1 MIKSVLKLIPIR
13 FTKNQ
18 EYDFQTKKIIAKVCK
33 ADSHCIDIGCHK
45 GEILDLFLQYA
56 PKGTHYAFEPIPSM
70 YNALLQKY
78 QRQPCVISNVA
89 LSNVNGEASFN
100 HVTSNPGYSGLQK
113 RAYKNAHEAIE
124 VITVR
129 TEPLDTLLP
138 SNIHITIMKIDVEG
152 GELHVLKGA
161 LATIKRCKLII
172 IFEHGLG
179 ASEFYGARPAKLFQL
194 LTDCGLHIATLK
206 KIGSSKSPPLLY
218 MNLNNSFCK
227 DLIIILLLILNSFI

>member
-1 MIKSVLKLIPIR
+1 MAIKKMIKSVLKLIPIR

-100 HVTSNPGYSGLQK
+100 HVTSNPAYSGLQK
-113 RAYKNAHEAIE
+113 RAYNMPMK
-124 VITVR
+124 
-129 TEPLDTLLP
+129 PLKSLLCAP
-138 SNIHITIMKIDVEG
+138 N
-152 GELHVLKGA
+152 
-161 LATIKRCKLII
+161 
-172 IFEHGLG
+172 
-179 ASEFYGARPAKLFQL
+179 P
-194 LTDCGLHIATLK
+194 
-206 KIGSSKSPPLLY
+206 
-218 MNLNNSFCK
+218 
-227 DLIIILLLILNSFI
+227 